1 MISTET
7 CNVTAR
13 DERLYR
19 LVVVPLTFAI
29 PVVLAL
35 VAPSVRDPD
44 IFWHLRTGDWIL
56 EHRNL
61 PDSDPFS
68 VFGAGKPYVAYS
80 WLFDLIASLLYRAFG
95 LMGVLVL
102 EGSLLLAIVYV
113 LHRLLFDVVGAPRAS
128 SITIIASIAMQP
140 VFTPRPWLFTI
151 LFFLIE
157 LYLLEDARRRSDPV
171 RLAWLPLLFAVWA
184 NCHIQFVYGLALL
197 AAAVGEQLI
206 IRIRGGEAPLL
217 RHMAVCAGVS
227 LFATLLNPYHVQL
240 YGVVAEYA
248 RERTPFQYI
257 QELKAP
263 DFRNIYNY
271 WMLIILLGAA
281 FGLGRTRK
289 PDVFHGAVFL
299 AVVWL
304 PFRSVR
310 DLWIAVAMAA
320 LVVAQALTP
329 RKGFSPRRMWISV
342 PVAAVGVAGIC
353 ILAFGASNGRLNSQ
367 LKSNYPVEAADFVQQ
382 HHYSGPLYNS
392 FNWGGF
398 LIWRLPELPVS
409 MDGRTNVHGDR
420 RIERALAT
428 LGARE
433 GWRTDPE
440 LDAAHVVLVERTSAL
455 SEALRGDERFRLV
468 HEDPLATVFLREP
481 SESLSQITDRWRTT
495 SRTAGTRADNRNP

>member
-1 MISTET
+1 MSAMALLALGHRREVGDRALDNSLRTTET
-7 CNVTAR
+7 CYVTSR

-19 LVVVPLTFAI
+19 LVVAPLTFAI
-29 PVVLAL
+29 PVL
-35 VAPSVRDPD
+35 VALKAPGLLDFD
-44 IFWHLRTGDWIL
+44 IWWHLRTGEWIL
-56 EHRNL
+56 DRGAL

-80 WLFDLIASLLYRAFG
+80 WLFDLIASLLYRTFG
-95 LMGVLVL
+95 LVGLLVL

-113 LHRLLFDVVGAPRAS
+113 LHRLLLDVVGAPRAS

-171 RLAWLPLLFAVWA
+171 RLVWLPPLFAVWA

-197 AAAVGEQLI
+197 AAALGEQLI
-206 IRIRGGEAPLL
+206 TRIRGRETPLL
-217 RHMAVCAGVS
+217 RPMAVCAGVS
-227 LFATLLNPYHVQL
+227 LCATLLTPYHVRL

-248 RERTPFQYI
+248 RERAPFQYI

-263 DFRNIYNY
+263 DFRNVYNY
-271 WMLIILLGAA
+271 WMMLMLLGATFA
-281 FGLGRTRK
+281 LGRMRK
-289 PDVFHGAVFL
+289 LDAFQGALFF

-310 DLWIAVAMAA
+310 DVWIAVAVAA

-329 RKGFSPRRMWISV
+329 PERFAPRRMWISL
-342 PVAAVGVAGIC
+342 PVAALGVAGFC
-353 ILAFGASNGRLNSQ
+353 FLVFGASNAHLNSQ
-367 LKSNYPVEAADFVQQ
+367 LKSIYPVEAVDFVRQR
-382 HHYSGPLYNS
+382 HYSGPLYNS

-409 MDGRTNVHGDR
+409 MDGRTNVHGDQ
-420 RIERALAT
+420 RIERAVAT
-428 LGARE
+428 LAARE

-440 LDAAHVVLVERTSAL
+440 LRTAHVVVVERTTAL
-455 SEALRGDERFRLV
+455 SEALRGDQEFRLV
-468 HEDPLATVFLREP
+468 YEDRLATVFLREP
-481 SESLSQITDRWRTT
+481 
-495 SRTAGTRADNRNP
+495 

>member
-1 MISTET
+1 LITTET
-7 CNVTAR
+7 CYVTSR
-13 DERLYR
+13 DERLFR
-19 LVVVPLTFAI
+19 LVVAPLTFAI
-29 PVVLAL
+29 PVLVGL
-35 VAPSVRDPD
+35 VAPAVRDPD
-44 IFWHLRTGDWIL
+44 IWWHLSTGEWIL
-56 EHRNL
+56 QHRAL
-61 PDSDPFS
+61 PYSDPFS

-95 LMGVLVL
+95 LMGLLVL

-113 LHRLLFDVVGAPRAS
+113 LHRLLLDVVGAPRAS
-128 SITIIASIAMQP
+128 SITIIASIAMEQ

-206 IRIRGGEAPLL
+206 TRIRGGETPLL
-217 RHMAVCAGVS
+217 RYMAVCAGVS
-227 LFATLLNPYHVQL
+227 LFATLLNPYHVRL

-263 DFRNIYNY
+263 DFRNVYSY
-271 WMLIILLGAA
+271 WMLIMLLGAA
-281 FGLGRTRK
+281 FGLGRMRK
-289 PDVFHGAVFL
+289 PDAFHRAVFF

-310 DLWIAVAMAA
+310 DLWIAVVMAA
-320 LVVAQALTP
+320 LVVAHALTRP
-329 RKGFSPRRMWISV
+329 KGFSPRRMWISL
-342 PVAAVGVAGIC
+342 PVAAVVIAGIC
-353 ILAFGASNGRLNSQ
+353 SLAFSASNAHLNSQ
-367 LKSNYPVEAADFVQQ
+367 LKSNYPVEAADFVRQR
-382 HHYSGPLYNS
+382 HYSGPLYNS

-420 RIERALAT
+420 RIERSIAT
-428 LGARE
+428 LAARE
-433 GWRTDPE
+433 SWRTDPE
-440 LDAAHVVLVERTSAL
+440 LVAAHVVLVERDSAL
-455 SEALRGDERFRLV
+455 SEALRSEQNRFRLV
-468 HEDPLATVFLREP
+468 YEDALATVFLREP
-481 SESLSQITDRWRTT
+481 
-495 SRTAGTRADNRNP
+495 